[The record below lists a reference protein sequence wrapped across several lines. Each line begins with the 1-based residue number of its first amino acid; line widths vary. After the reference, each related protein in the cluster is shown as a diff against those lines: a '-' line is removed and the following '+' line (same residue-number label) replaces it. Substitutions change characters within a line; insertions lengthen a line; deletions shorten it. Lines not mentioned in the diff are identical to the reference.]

1 MLTGSV
7 TLQNASLTSTDSL
20 PSLWRT
26 LRLVSEIEELAES
39 NKLLRETWR
48 ERRSSVYTL
57 VKKSLT
63 TSIRA
68 CAEVFVLAGAIR

>member
-1 MLTGSV
+1 MTIME
-7 TLQNASLTSTDSL
+7 SL

-26 LRLVSEIEELAES
+26 LRLISEIEELVEF
-39 NKLLRETWR
+39 NKVLRETWD

-63 TSIRA
+63 ASIRTWH
-68 CAEVFVLAGAIR
+68 CDEFLRMS